1 MPNSQIDM
9 VVKDNSH
16 PGGWTVCGDFKEAPD
31 GQVDVYVVVR
41 QGDVLARGGG
51 PVSGTPWQLPVT
63 PQGGQLV
70 PGMDQTAIASAVA
83 IGREDHS
90 GLEVFTWAQRIPV
103 LKQREDGNPPT
114 ELDDGAPAGPQGT
127 LAKRDSISSSLAV
140 SEPTGPAAAPGQL
153 SYTHDL
159 RVHVG
164 PASPPPLT
172 T

>member
-9 VVKDNSH
+9 VVMDNSH

-63 PQGGQLV
+63 PHGGQL
-70 PGMDQTAIASAVA
+70 DAELETAIASAVA

-103 LKQREDGNPPT
+103 LTKREDGNPPT
-114 ELDDGAPAGPQGT
+114 DLSNGVPAVTPGT
-127 LAKRDSISSSLAV
+127 LAMGDSISSSLAV
-140 SEPTGPAAAPGQL
+140 SEPTGPPAAPGQL

-159 RVHVG
+159 RVH
-164 PASPPPLT
+164 PAPTSPPPRT

>member
-70 PGMDQTAIASAVA
+70 PGEDQTAIASAVA

-103 LKQREDGNPPT
+103 LPRREDGNPPT

-127 LAKRDSISSSLAV
+127 SLAV

-153 SYTHDL
+153 SYTHDPEGPRGTGQPASTHNL
-159 RVHVG
+159 RVH
-164 PASPPPLT
+164 
-172 T
+172 